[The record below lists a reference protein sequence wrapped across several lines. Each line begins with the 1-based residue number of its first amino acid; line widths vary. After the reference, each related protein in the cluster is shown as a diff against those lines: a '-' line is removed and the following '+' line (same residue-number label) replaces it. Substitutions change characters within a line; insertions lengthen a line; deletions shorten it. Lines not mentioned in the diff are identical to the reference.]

1 MAIDWSAVSDR
12 VNTLINL
19 PTQDDVASAA
29 AKLGVKH
36 YQLQETIERSSRI
49 STLKVA
55 AAISRIY
62 GLDPGWILTGS
73 FSEETLR
80 VALKGN
86 AQEIEALMNR
96 IVAGSRHSP
105 IASPG
110 SVRMVARV

>member
-19 PTQDDVASAA
+19 PTQEDVASAA

-36 YQLQETIERSSRI
+36 YQLQEAIERTSRL

-62 GLDPGWILTGS
+62 GLDPGWILTGT

-80 VALKGN
+80 VALQGN
-86 AQEIEALMNR
+86 AEEIEALMNR
-96 IVAGSRHSP
+96 IVAGRLP
-105 IASPG
+105 ALPVSPG
-110 SVRMVARV
+110 SPRTATV